1 MEKRSKLKLYTYY
14 YGKLRTT
21 LYNRV
26 NLSFLFVNFSSG
38 KTAEQKSQGSELNI
52 TGVGWDQVCDYQG
65 GIYYVTTTVSFT
77 SLFFTLLH
85 LYTNSIQQ
93 M

>member
-1 MEKRSKLKLYTYY
+1 MENYELLHP
-14 YGKLRTT
+14 T

-65 GIYYVTTTVSFT
+65 GIYYVDNNSKFYKFILYSFT
-77 SLFFTLLH
+77 PIYKFV
-85 LYTNSIQQ
+85 YDKIQQ